1 MYFPDTHCVNNKEW
15 RCGGAG
21 TRTGEN
27 SDIIEPRNNVLVSCR
42 SALSLEMRRRW
53 MVAKP
58 NLSSQW
64 IYQPVFCFI
73 IQRHYYTRLSA
84 RSSLLPWPMI
94 IIPVVDVV
102 AIFLFWLFYKGCE
115 FGRRQKFSRTREFFS
130 LYSSS
135 FVAWVRK

>member
-1 MYFPDTHCVNNKEW
+1 MGQG
-15 RCGGAG
+15 RCGR
-21 TRTGEN
+21 RTTTAGEN

-73 IQRHYYTRLSA
+73 IQRHYYTRLSG
-84 RSSLLPWPMI
+84 RSSLLLPWPMI

-102 AIFLFWLFYKGCE
+102 ATILLLFSAVL
-115 FGRRQKFSRTREFFS
+115 
-130 LYSSS
+130 
-135 FVAWVRK
+135 

>member
-1 MYFPDTHCVNNKEW
+1 MGQG
-15 RCGGAG
+15 RCGR
-21 TRTGEN
+21 RTTTTAGEN

-73 IQRHYYTRLSA
+73 IQRHYYTRLSG
-84 RSSLLPWPMI
+84 RSSLLLPWPMI

-102 AIFLFWLFYKGCE
+102 ATILQFFFRLFYKGCE

-135 FVAWVRK
+135 FVPWARK